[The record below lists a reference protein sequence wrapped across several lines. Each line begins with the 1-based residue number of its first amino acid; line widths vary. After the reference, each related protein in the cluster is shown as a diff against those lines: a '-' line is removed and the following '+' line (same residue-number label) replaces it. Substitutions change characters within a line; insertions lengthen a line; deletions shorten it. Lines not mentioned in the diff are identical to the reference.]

1 MIDLHVSI
9 HRSRGRFRFT
19 ATFVEVGVEREGG
32 REGERKE
39 MMGLTGET
47 GSREGEGME
56 EGLAVRYT
64 CCWSLLVTCLVSLIN
79 YVHSVSCII
88 FVYIYVYM

>member
-1 MIDLHVSI
+1 
-9 HRSRGRFRFT
+9 
-19 ATFVEVGVEREGG
+19 
-32 REGERKE
+32 

-47 GSREGEGME
+47 GSGEGEGME

-79 YVHSVSCII
+79 YVHSVSLCII
-88 FVYIYVYM
+88 IIVYIYVRIEEEKRKFR